1 MNRFGGIYLFIKPG
15 FIFCMKV
22 LRVNSCESSN
32 FFEDNVV
39 KDILFCIFLDGII
52 LSRLM
57 IYEQYLEELVIGHLI
72 TRTVIQ
78 SVEEIKEIKLDE
90 RSAHVL
96 LHKKSENKLGMKKKF
111 EIIEKASNSEEL
123 VLSKNNGLPSVDSK
137 TIFEIM
143 MELNKRGDIFKST
156 GGTHSAIIWQE
167 NLDIVFVEDVGR
179 LNAIDKAVGS
189 AILNGFN
196 LNESIIC
203 TSGRLSGEMVLKAAF
218 AGIPIICSVSAPLHT
233 GIQIAE
239 ASDMTLIGF
248 AREKR
253 FNVYTGFRR
262 FSI

>member
-1 MNRFGGIYLFIKPG
+1 
-15 FIFCMKV
+15 MKV
-22 LRVNSCESSN
+22 LRVNSCESSI
-32 FFEDNVV
+32 FVEDTVV
-39 KDILFCIFLDGII
+39 KDVLFSILVDGAL

-57 IYEQYLEELVIGHLI
+57 IYEQFLEELVIGHLI
-72 TRTVIQ
+72 TIDVIQ
-78 SVEEIKEIKLDE
+78 SIEEIKEIKIDE

-96 LHKKSENKLGMKKKF
+96 LYKKSTNKLGMKKIF
-111 EIIEKASNSEEL
+111 DILEKASNNEEFI
-123 VLSKNNGLPSVDSK
+123 LSKNKGIPSVDSK
-137 TIFEIM
+137 TIYKLM

-156 GGTHSAIIWQE
+156 GGTHSALIWQE
-167 NLDIVFVEDVGR
+167 NLNTVFVEDVGR
-179 LNAIDKAVGS
+179 FNTIDKAVGS

-218 AGIPIICSVSAPLHT
+218 AGIPIICSISAPLHT
-233 GIQIAE
+233 GIKIAK
-239 ASDMTLIGF
+239 ASGMTLIGF